1 MRWMERIFGSRQK
14 SSATAKKRLQMVL
27 IHDRSDVSPG
37 LLELIKDDIVEVIA
51 KHLDIKKENVVIN
64 LEQTSTESMLVA
76 EVPLLTNG
84 RAHRSS

>member
-1 MRWMERIFGSRQK
+1 MSWMERIFGSREK

-51 KHLDIKKENVVIN
+51 KHLEINKENVVIN
-64 LEQTSTESMLVA
+64 LEQSTSESMLVA

-84 RAHRSS
+84 RSRT

>member
-1 MRWMERIFGSRQK
+1 MSWIERLFRPKEK

-51 KHLDIKKENVVIN
+51 RHLEIKKENVVVN
-64 LEQTSTESMLVA
+64 LEQTTQESMLVA

-84 RAHRSS
+84 RARVRQ

>member
-1 MRWMERIFGSRQK
+1 MSWMERLFGPKKK
-14 SSATAKKRLQMVL
+14 SGATAKKRLQMVL

-51 KHLDIKKENVVIN
+51 KHLEIKKENVVIN
-64 LEQTSTESMLVA
+64 LQQTTSESMLVA

-84 RAHRSS
+84 RARHN

>member
-1 MRWMERIFGSRQK
+1 MSWMERLFGSKEK

-51 KHLDIKKENVVIN
+51 KHLEVKKENVVVN
-64 LEQTSTESMLVA
+64 LEQTTSESMLVA

-84 RAHRSS
+84 RVRPQ